1 MGQIPSCWWCS
12 RKGSWALSLLVH
24 FLCFAR
30 GPRFLQQVLVLKP
43 PSVPITLFWV
53 VGNWFWQDLI
63 RSSCPFWA
71 CHWIVHVL
79 VGVFQPSSRI
89 FSLRLT
95 NPMKFRPRSY
105 LFPLDPFS
113 LVSWL
118 LCILGPTLHPF
129 VSRPKPFF
137 FSFYRLDLFCLFIG
151 LAPYY
156 ILDLN
161 RFLSGWWV
169 CELWAWFGYGG

>member
-137 FSFYRLDLFCLFIG
+137 FPST
-151 LAPYY
+151 
-156 ILDLN
+156 
-161 RFLSGWWV
+161 GWTFFAS
-169 CELWAWFGYGG
+169 L

>member
-24 FLCFAR
+24 LLCFAR
-30 GPRFLQQVLVLKP
+30 GPRSLQQVLVLKP
-43 PSVPITLFWV
+43 PFVPITLFWV

-71 CHWIVHVL
+71 HHWIVHVL
-79 VGVFQPSSRI
+79 VGVFQPSLRI
-89 FSLRLT
+89 CSLRLT
-95 NPMKFRPRSY
+95 DPMKFQHRSY
-105 LFPLDPFS
+105 LFPLDPFLWCHGFFAFLGQPSILSFQGPS
-113 LVSWL
+113 L
-118 LCILGPTLHPF
+118 
-129 VSRPKPFF
+129 FF
-137 FSFYRLDLFCLFIG
+137 FFFHGLDLFCLFMG

-169 CELWAWFGYGG
+169 CELWAWFGHGG